1 MPVFDSFQVQM
12 QARYSTHRTT
22 RNAQQKEKLLSPDFT
37 GLILDP
43 ILQRLE
49 DPTIQPGF
57 TDPRHCLVFWAR
69 PPTHIRE
76 IINKVQQELLTLAPS
91 TLLPS

>member
-1 MPVFDSFQVQM
+1 M
-12 QARYSTHRTT
+12 QARYSTHRCA
-22 RNAQQKEKLLSPDFT
+22 RNSQQKEKLLSPGFS

-49 DPTIQPGF
+49 NPSIEPGF

-69 PPTHIRE
+69 PPSHIRSLVDR
-76 IINKVQQELLTLAPS
+76 VQQQLLTLAPS
-91 TLLPS
+91 KYHDHLGLS

>member
-1 MPVFDSFQVQM
+1 M
-12 QARYSTHRTT
+12 QTRYSTHRTI
-22 RNAQQKEKLLSPDFT
+22 RNGQQKEKLLSQDFS

-49 DPTIQPGF
+49 DPSIQPGF

-69 PPTHIRE
+69 PPSHIRE
-76 IINKVQQELLTLAPS
+76 LVGKVQQELLSLAPS
-91 TLLPS
+91 MCLYRFVLSCL